1 MVNEALF
8 REGAEMKLE
17 ALDLKLQMKSDSI
30 VLDQRSL
37 NNAPVEDISLAKVN
51 IAAPQGLGIQKVT
64 WQEFGDWMR
73 GRRS

>member
-37 NNAPVEDISLAKVN
+37 NNAPVEDISLAKVH
-51 IAAPQGLGIQKVT
+51 IAAPRGLAIQKVT